1 MEPYLN
7 ESSYRIWSHFPV
19 GNNAAQNRTAKLV
32 SNFYVSTLVQARAD
46 EGLPRMSER
55 KAEKGKD
62 KGGKGRDKDMKSKG
76 NGSKAKGKGA
86 KGKGAKGKDSKGG
99 GAASSG
105 VPRTKDKLGL
115 FHTDI
120 SIFFP
125 GRGPRP
131 HTTRSQSAPGPHCA
145 CTSHFSIS
153 KSPRCDLVNARRDD
167 SFQIQWFSILINSI
181 W

>member
-1 MEPYLN
+1 MEPCLN

-46 EGLPRMSER
+46 EGLPRLDEKAKVWR
-55 KAEKGKD
+55 KEEKGKG
-62 KGGKGRDKDMKSKG
+62 KGGKGGDKDMKSKG

-131 HTTRSQSAPGPHCA
+131 HTT
-145 CTSHFSIS
+145 
-153 KSPRCDLVNARRDD
+153 
-167 SFQIQWFSILINSI
+167 
-181 W
+181 